1 MKRLCFKDYNGF
13 VHEVNDKFDL
23 IKDLDEFGDIS
34 IVAKYYDAKEII
46 KELVKFNY
54 DIATLHIANEES
66 EGYKNEYII
75 SIDNLNDNKEI
86 WCEPMKYESTYIDD
100 YSAIIYIMDN
110 CSSACIKH
118 CKAKVLFEVAVSEDD
133 NCECNCDVC
142 CHDEFCEFD
151 ECCEVCECDC
161 NECCECD
168 EDNVECTVKPDD
180 ERYSIT
186 VRCNLDA
193 DEAMEM
199 IKDMENRMEHMN
211 DMFRKM
217 DEWRKLFRW

>member
-1 MKRLCFKDYNGF
+1 MKRLCFEDYEDF
-13 VHEVNDKFDL
+13 ICEVDNKFEM
-23 IKDLDEFGDIS
+23 IREFDECADIS
-34 IVAKYYDAKEII
+34 IVAKYNEAKEII
-46 KELVKFNY
+46 KELLSWDYN
-54 DIATLHIANEES
+54 IATIHIANEES

-110 CSSACIKH
+110 CSSACIKY

-151 ECCEVCECDC
+151 ECCEVCECD
-161 NECCECD
+161 
-168 EDNVECTVKPDD
+168 EDNVECTVKHDD
-180 ERYSIT
+180 DRYSIT

-193 DEAMEM
+193 NEAMEI

-211 DMFRKM
+211 DMFREM
-217 DEWRKLFRW
+217 DCFRRLLRW